1 MGSRG
6 LGTPSPHRYFLGS
19 RPRAPLASPHL
30 GRGLTVRH
38 WLVVLVCLSP
48 ASAPLA
54 EEAPAVEAAASK
66 PLGVELSLRLGPA
79 APINFVLLDQPLF
92 PLELA
97 LGYRFGG
104 LVYAGIAG
112 VYAFGPTENGDEPL
126 QHPVPRRGG
135 PPPAPLCPGGPVG
148 WLRAWRGMVQRRQRK
163 LHPGE
168 SVFGRRLCAFSDF
181 RVGPFF
187 TFQVAFHGSDV
198 HEWCVVGLQLT
209 ALP

>member
-1 MGSRG
+1 M
-6 LGTPSPHRYFLGS
+6 
-19 RPRAPLASPHL
+19 
-30 GRGLTVRH
+30 
-38 WLVVLVCLSP
+38 
-48 ASAPLA
+48 
-54 EEAPAVEAAASK
+54 APAVEAAASK

-79 APINFVLLDQPLF
+79 APINFALLDQPLF

-112 VYAFGPTENGDEPL
+112 VYAFGPTENGTSVYNTQFLAE
-126 QHPVPRRGG
+126 V
-135 PPPAPLCPGGPVG
+135 A
-148 WLRAWRGMVQRRQRK
+148 
-163 LHPGE
+163 LHPLRYARVDPWVGYGLGGE
-168 SVFGRRLCAFSDF
+168 WFNGGNGNFIPVSLSFGVDFALTQTF

-198 HEWCVVGLQLT
+198 HEWCVVGLKLT